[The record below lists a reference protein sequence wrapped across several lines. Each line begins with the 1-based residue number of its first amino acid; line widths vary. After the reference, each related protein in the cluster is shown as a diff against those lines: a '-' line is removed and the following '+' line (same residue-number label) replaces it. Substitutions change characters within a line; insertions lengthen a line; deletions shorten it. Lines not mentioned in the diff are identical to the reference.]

1 MRRGRVNSATLVLT
15 GFKQEEEEAAS
26 LAWEWSD

>member
-15 GFKQEEEEAAS
+15 GFKQEEEAAS